1 MSNFDFF
8 KTAVT
13 FILALAA
20 LGLLFSA
27 CSLPETTEVSNPDN
41 KWIKVDGMQVHEI
54 HPKPGVTCF
63 VVYNNGISC
72 LKD

>member
-1 MSNFDFF
+1 VAN
-8 KTAVT
+8 
-13 FILALAA
+13 
-20 LGLLFSA
+20 
-27 CSLPETTEVSNPDN
+27 PEN

-54 HPKPGVTCF
+54 HPRLGVTCY

>member
-1 MSNFDFF
+1 
-8 KTAVT
+8 
-13 FILALAA
+13 
-20 LGLLFSA
+20 
-27 CSLPETTEVSNPDN
+27 
-41 KWIKVDGMQVHEI
+41 VDGMQVHEI

>member
-8 KTAVT
+8 GKTVAL
-13 FILALAA
+13 ILGISAFA
-20 LGLLFSA
+20 LLFAA
-27 CSLPETTEVSNPDN
+27 CSTPDLTEVSNPDN

-54 HPKPGVTCF
+54 HPRLGVTCF